1 MASSFHGWFLSSVTT
16 FSTEEVK
23 YQNDVGLIFFSTI
36 FLRIFFSRKL
46 VSRVPLT
53 RYYRLRL
60 LKIDRTALSVQSA
73 ERDEKSFDNDIRVDP
88 LSCSRSSISTS
99 RIIHSRKIQ
108 NIAAGWSSVPAA
120 TFKVLACADRSKR
133 KQLIGVNST
142 PQTLNCSSTED
153 NFAQLL
159 FRGLEDGVG
168 DVAG

>member
-1 MASSFHGWFLSSVTT
+1 M
-16 FSTEEVK
+16 
-23 YQNDVGLIFFSTI
+23 
-36 FLRIFFSRKL
+36 
-46 VSRVPLT
+46 PLT

>member
-60 LKIDRTALSVQSA
+60 LKIDLSVQSA